1 MTKTGNKKICIGIFI
16 ILLICLCIGSFYDYQ
31 ISSAVFN
38 PNSKIGILLAS
49 YGQLPAML
57 SLAIGGT
64 LLIRIADKN
73 KRITY
78 VLTIIGGALLNA
90 LAMMGITMDPLLYM
104 KSMPWFMSL
113 VIAIALVMIA
123 DLFVCQLSDGAE
135 KGNMKR
141 LAILLITAVFAELI
155 IINIVKIPWGRPRMR
170 LLAINSEA
178 TFQPWWVIG
187 STMKEHLTAIG
198 VAAEEFKSF
207 PSGHSGNAAC
217 ALLFSVF
224 PLVFPKLKGKGKS
237 FFIAGLIFTILVAAS
252 RIVMGAHFLSD
263 VTIGISISF
272 IIIFLLYGY
281 LWRNQICKH

>member
-1 MTKTGNKKICIGIFI
+1 MTKKGNKKICIGIFI

-38 PNSKIGILLAS
+38 SNSKIGILLAS

-57 SLAIGGT
+57 SLATGGT
-64 LLIRIADKN
+64 LMIRIADKN
-73 KRITY
+73 KRITF
-78 VLTIIGGALLNA
+78 VLAIIGGALLNI
-90 LAMMGITMDPLLYM
+90 LAIMGITMDPLLYM
-104 KSMPWFMSL
+104 KSMPWFVSLLIAITL
-113 VIAIALVMIA
+113 VIIA
-123 DLFVCQLSDGAE
+123 DLFVCQLSNDAD

-141 LAILLITAVFAELI
+141 LAMLLITAVFAELI
-155 IINIVKIPWGRPRMR
+155 LINIVKIPWGRPRMR
-170 LLAINSEA
+170 LIAVNSEA
-178 TFQPWWVIG
+178 VFQPWWVIG
-187 STMKEHLTAIG
+187 STMKEHLTAMG

-217 ALLFSVF
+217 AILFSVF

-237 FFIAGLIFTILVAAS
+237 FFIGGLIFAILVAVS

-272 IIIFLLYGY
+272 VIIFLLYGY
-281 LWRNQICKH
+281 LWRDQIVK

>member
-16 ILLICLCIGSFYDYQ
+16 ILFICLFIGSFYDYQ

-38 PNSKIGILLAS
+38 PNSKIGIFFAS

-64 LLIRIADKN
+64 LMIRIANKN
-73 KRITY
+73 KKITF
-78 VLTIIGGALLNA
+78 VLSIIGGALLNL
-90 LAMMGITMDPLLYM
+90 LAVMGITMDPLLYM
-104 KSMPWFMSL
+104 KSMPWFISL
-113 VIAIALVMIA
+113 VIAIGLVMIA
-123 DLFVCQLSDGAE
+123 DLFVCQMSNGAD
-135 KGNMKR
+135 KRDMKR
-141 LAILLITAVFAELI
+141 LTILLITVVFAELI
-155 IINIVKIPWGRPRMR
+155 LINIVKVPWGRPRMR

-187 STMKEHLTAIG
+187 STMKEHLTAMG

-217 ALLFSVF
+217 AILFSVF

-237 FFIAGLIFTILVAAS
+237 FFITGLIFTILVAAS

-263 VTIGISISF
+263 VTVGISISF
-272 IIIFLLYGY
+272 VIIFLLYGY
-281 LWRNQICKH
+281 LWRNEINK